1 MASVGKVYLVGGG
14 PGDPGLITV
23 RAVECLRRAD
33 VVFYDGLVNP
43 LLLRYTSAN
52 AERTCRVNSADGRA
66 LPQAE
71 INQHIVDA
79 ALAGKTVVRLK
90 GGDPYLFGRGTE
102 EAAALVAAGIPF
114 EVVPGVS
121 AALAAS
127 VYAGISLT
135 HRELASAVALITG
148 HEDPAKPES
157 HLDYPALAE
166 FPGTLVFYMGLHR
179 LEAITQA
186 LLAAGKPPD
195 TPTAVISRGTCPQ
208 QRTVTA
214 TLDTIAIHVR
224 AADLHAPS
232 LIIVGDCVRLRD
244 SLQWFEQRPLFG
256 QRIGITRADGQA
268 DNVVDRVI
276 ELGGDPIL
284 LPTIA
289 ILPPADWSEVD
300 RCQQSLNQY
309 DWIVFTSANGVR
321 QFFGR
326 LWQQG
331 GDARRCGGAKLA
343 AIGSGTAAALAEFH
357 LQADLV
363 PDSFRAEALA
373 DALKPRVAGKR
384 VLWARASRGRDV
396 LPTELRAA
404 GAILDELV
412 VYQNVDVPALPAD
425 ILAQIEQGKI
435 DWIGLSSPSIA
446 RNLADKLSPAAKAQ
460 LGQQV
465 KLVSISPVTSAAA
478 QEAGLPIAAE
488 ADVFTWEGILQA
500 IVRKRS
506 PTL

>member
-1 MASVGKVYLVGGG
+1 MSVIGKVYLVGAG

-23 RAVECLRRAD
+23 RAVECLRRAE

-66 LPQAE
+66 LPQAD
-71 INQHIVDA
+71 INQHLIDA

-102 EAAALVAAGIPF
+102 EAAALVEAGIPF

-135 HRELASAVALITG
+135 HREMASAVALITG
-148 HEDPAKPES
+148 HEDPTKPES

-186 LLAAGKPPD
+186 LLEAGKPST
-195 TPTAVISRGTCPQ
+195 TPTAVISRGTWPQ
-208 QRTVTA
+208 QRAVTG
-214 TLDTIAIHVR
+214 TLATIAPLVR
-224 AADLHAPS
+224 AAELHAPS
-232 LIIVGDCVRLRD
+232 LIVVGECVRLRE

-268 DNVVDRVI
+268 DDVIDRVI

-284 LPTIA
+284 LPTIN
-289 ILPPADWSEVD
+289 ILSPTDWSEVD
-300 RCQQSLNQY
+300 RCQQSLSQY
-309 DWIVFTSANGVR
+309 NWIVFTSANGVR
-321 QFFGR
+321 QFFNR

-331 GDARRCGGAKLA
+331 GDARLCGSAKFA
-343 AIGSGTAAALAEFH
+343 CIGSSTATALEEFH
-357 LQADLV
+357 LRADLV

-373 DALKPRVAGKR
+373 EALKPHVAGKR

-404 GAILDELV
+404 GAILDEVV
-412 VYQNVDVPALPAD
+412 VYQNTDATALPAD
-425 ILAQIEQGKI
+425 VLAMIERGTLH
-435 DWIGLSSPSIA
+435 WIGLSSPSIA
-446 RNLADKLSPAAKAQ
+446 RNFADKLTPAARAQ
-460 LGQQV
+460 LGQRV
-465 KLVSISPVTSAAA
+465 RLASISPVTTAAA

-500 IVRKRS
+500 IMRS
-506 PTL
+506 DVA